1 MKKVRLTYQSE
12 LHFFGL
18 TPENKEVILEQ
29 IFVLMNNL
37 NFNYKDA
44 YNLPVWKRFWFIQKL
59 KENLEK
65 QNNVNQNPKSLNNSK
80 NIFKKSF

>member
-1 MKKVRLTYQSE
+1 
-12 LHFFGL
+12 
-18 TPENKEVILEQ
+18 
-29 IFVLMNNL
+29 MNNL

-65 QNNVNQNPKSLNNSK
+65 QNNINQNPKSLNNSK